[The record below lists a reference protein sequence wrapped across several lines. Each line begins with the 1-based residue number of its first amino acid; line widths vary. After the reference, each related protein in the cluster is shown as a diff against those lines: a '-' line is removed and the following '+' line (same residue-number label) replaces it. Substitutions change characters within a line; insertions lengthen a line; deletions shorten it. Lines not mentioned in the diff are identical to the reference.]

1 MLKKINS
8 DVNIQKKFGKV
19 IYTEASRNELKDST
33 VER

>member
-1 MLKKINS
+1 MLKNKLRC
-8 DVNIQKKFGKV
+8 QHTKEKFGEV